1 MMSCRIT
8 NVLLRAYSV
17 LTCRSMHMPSA
28 PKRCGLQ
35 CILQVPDTVEAAI
48 READVLDQDGN
59 ISLAEFEA
67 LMHSADTDVLE
78 LFDTRH
84 HS

>member
-1 MMSCRIT
+1 
-8 NVLLRAYSV
+8 
-17 LTCRSMHMPSA
+17 MPSLC
-28 PKRCGLQ
+28 RNVSSFQQRRGLLWAI
-35 CILQVPDTVEAAI
+35 CLFLCLQVPDTVEAAI

-59 ISLAEFEA
+59 ISLEEFEA
-67 LMHSADTDVLE
+67 LMHSADTDVLD

>member
-1 MMSCRIT
+1 MLPNLPQPKACSLDSDFGKKPENT
-8 NVLLRAYSV
+8 SV
-17 LTCRSMHMPSA
+17 LVD
-28 PKRCGLQ
+28 L
-35 CILQVPDTVEAAI
+35 LQVPDAVEAAI

-67 LMHSADTDVLE
+67 LMHSADTDVLD

-84 HS
+84 HI

>member
-1 MMSCRIT
+1 MF
-8 NVLLRAYSV
+8 A
-17 LTCRSMHMPSA
+17 MPSD
-28 PKRCGLQ
+28 PRCLYNSM
-35 CILQVPDTVEAAI
+35 LQVPDSVEAAI

-59 ISLAEFEA
+59 ISLEEFEA
-67 LMHSADTDVLE
+67 LVHSADTDVLD

>member
-1 MMSCRIT
+1 MFAMLSD
-8 NVLLRAYSV
+8 
-17 LTCRSMHMPSA
+17 P
-28 PKRCGLQ
+28 RCLYN
-35 CILQVPDTVEAAI
+35 CMLQVPDSVEAAI

-59 ISLAEFEA
+59 ISLQEFEA
-67 LMHSADTDVLE
+67 LVHSADTDVLD

>member
-1 MMSCRIT
+1 MWDKLES
-8 NVLLRAYSV
+8 SV
-17 LTCRSMHMPSA
+17 LYFDMV
-28 PKRCGLQ
+28 
-35 CILQVPDTVEAAI
+35 QVPDAVEAAI

-67 LMHSADTDVLE
+67 LMHSADTDVLD

>member
-1 MMSCRIT
+1 MCSAV
-8 NVLLRAYSV
+8 NV
-17 LTCRSMHMPSA
+17 RSLA
-28 PKRCGLQ
+28 CV
-35 CILQVPDTVEAAI
+35 LQVPDAVEAAI

-59 ISLAEFEA
+59 ISLEEFEA
-67 LMHSADTDVLE
+67 LMHSADTDVLD

>member
-1 MMSCRIT
+1 MF
-8 NVLLRAYSV
+8 A
-17 LTCRSMHMPSA
+17 MPSD
-28 PKRCGLQ
+28 PRCLYN
-35 CILQVPDTVEAAI
+35 CMLQVPDSVEAAI

-59 ISLAEFEA
+59 ISLEEFEA
-67 LMHSADTDVLE
+67 LVHSADTDVLD

>member
-1 MMSCRIT
+1 MPHCDVTCPHSPKMWFA
-8 NVLLRAYSV
+8 LL
-17 LTCRSMHMPSA
+17 LC
-28 PKRCGLQ
+28 
-35 CILQVPDTVEAAI
+35 LQVPDAVEAAI

-59 ISLAEFEA
+59 ISLEEFEA

>member
-1 MMSCRIT
+1 MF
-8 NVLLRAYSV
+8 LDL
-17 LTCRSMHMPSA
+17 
-28 PKRCGLQ
+28 
-35 CILQVPDTVEAAI
+35 LQVPDAVEAAI

-67 LMHSADTDVLE
+67 LMHSADTDVLD

>member
-1 MMSCRIT
+1 M
-8 NVLLRAYSV
+8 
-17 LTCRSMHMPSA
+17 LTKASDIDGRTPLIRQTGS
-28 PKRCGLQ
+28 
-35 CILQVPDTVEAAI
+35 LQVPDAVEAAI

-59 ISLAEFEA
+59 ISLAEFEG
-67 LMHSADTDVLE
+67 LIQSADTDVLD